1 MTPKFNPLGL
11 IMLYIYMCQFH
22 LIYVTWNP
30 HISFN
35 MYFFTKICDGI
46 PTFRFHFKPMSY
58 HVTLVINPHY
68 THYNP
73 PFITCVL
80 PL

>member
-11 IMLYIYMCQFH
+11 IMLYIY
-22 LIYVTWNP
+22 VSVSP
-30 HISFN
+30 HICN
-35 MYFFTKICDGI
+35 MEPTHIIQHVFFTKICDGI